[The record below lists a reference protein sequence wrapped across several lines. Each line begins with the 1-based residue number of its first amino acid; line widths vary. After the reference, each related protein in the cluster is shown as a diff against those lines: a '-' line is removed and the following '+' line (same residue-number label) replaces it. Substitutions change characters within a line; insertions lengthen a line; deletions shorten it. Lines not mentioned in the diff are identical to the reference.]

1 MLTSEDHAMILRS
14 GVVSLLV
21 RVVRV
26 VVLAIIVPAIFGNSA
41 MADEPLSSDG
51 ASSANSPTESI
62 RPVEPRRY
70 QPNVEPARIVEEIPN
85 ALFRAQT
92 LSAEEASIPV
102 LRLDLPAPSA
112 VATQMASEPSGR
124 PPKIGFNRRIADF
137 LERSVAT
144 SRSWQWQTLASGER
158 VTRLQIVSPGA
169 SALRVGVRVRG
180 LPLQGELRFF
190 SGQANQGRAYR
201 IRAKDVLQLI
211 ERNRSAGERAGSDP
225 DVYWSPTLEGDK
237 AVVEIRLESQAD
249 SSKVDLEI
257 DAVSHLVVDPRQS
270 NTPLPNAAAR
280 CNLDVNCYSTINQ
293 NGEDISNAVARIVF
307 STTEGTFVCTG
318 TLLADRADSKIP
330 FFLTARHCIS
340 TTAEASSLETAWFY
354 ESSVCNSNT
363 QSTSTQTR
371 SGGATLLETYTNN
384 DMTLLRLNEQP
395 PAGVVY
401 SGWFSDAPGEQYTAI
416 HHPRGDWKKISFGV
430 ERSRLS
436 CDLASGAQE
445 FTCFANQAGPF
456 FELLIDR
463 GVTEQG
469 SSGSGVFKDN
479 AYLIGT
485 LTGGDGICNNA
496 SSIYG
501 RFQVGY
507 DSGIKKWLENDKI
520 GNLENPQPSSY
531 QSGITVISGWACI
544 PDANR
549 GSPEIGQVVIE
560 IDGNT
565 TMQASYG
572 TMREDTRSVCGDDNN
587 GFGLLLNTNRLGT
600 GTHTVRALADGYEIG
615 RASFTVTT
623 LGVEYLGGV
632 DAAYEV
638 PNFPTTGQKVV
649 IRWQENLQN
658 FVISSHN
665 ASASQLQT
673 MPLASETSAIPELQ
687 RSVINPVA
695 APIAP
700 QASAALLGY
709 LENPQP
715 ASYLSGI
722 TILSGWACDPN
733 AEIKRVDVEIDG
745 SPLQASYGTER
756 LDTVGVCGDT
766 NNGWGL
772 LFNTNRFGDGPHTA
786 RALVDGAELGR
797 ADFTVTTLG
806 TDYLRG
812 VGGTYRLMD
821 FPKNGDSVVVTWQ
834 ESVQNFVIREANV
847 R

>member
-1 MLTSEDHAMILRS
+1 MILRS

-26 VVLAIIVPAIFGNSA
+26 VVLAIIAPAIFGNSA

-51 ASSANSPTESI
+51 TSSTNAPTERI
-62 RPVEPRRY
+62 RPVEPKRY
-70 QPNVEPARIVEEIPN
+70 QPTVEPARIVEEIPN

-92 LSAEEASIPV
+92 LGAEEASIPV

-158 VTRLQIVSPGA
+158 VTRLQVVSPGA

-201 IRAKDVLQLI
+201 VRAKDVLQLV

-237 AVVEIRLESQAD
+237 AVVEIRLELQAD

-318 TLLADRADSKIP
+318 TLLADRADSKTP

-354 ESSVCNSNT
+354 ESSACNSNT
-363 QSTSTQTR
+363 QFTNTQTR

-401 SGWFSDAPGEQYTAI
+401 SGWFSDAPGDQYTAI
-416 HHPRGDWKKISFGV
+416 HHPRGDQKKISFGV
-430 ERSRLS
+430 ERGRLI
-436 CDLASGAQE
+436 CDLASDAQE

-479 AYLIGT
+479 AYLVGT

-507 DSGIKKWLENDKI
+507 DSGIKKWLENSKI
-520 GNLENPQPSSY
+520 GNLENPLPSSY
-531 QSGITVISGWACI
+531 QSGITLISGWACV
-544 PDANR
+544 PGANR
-549 GSPEIGQVVIE
+549 GTPEIGQVTIE
-560 IDGNT
+560 IDGGAVL
-565 TMQASYG
+565 QAGYG
-572 TMREDTRSVCGDDNN
+572 TKREDTRSVCGDDNN
-587 GFGLLLNTNRLGT
+587 GFGLLINTNGLGD
-600 GTHTVRALADGYEIG
+600 GVHSLRALADGQEIG

-623 LGVEYLGGV
+623 LGVDYLTGV
-632 DAAYEV
+632 EAAYV
-638 PNFPTTGQKVV
+638 VSDFPYNGQNVV
-649 IRWQENLQN
+649 LRWQEHLQN
-658 FVISSHN
+658 FVIAARN
-665 ASASQLQT
+665 APNNRRAARQ
-673 MPLASETSAIPELQ
+673 AEAGAETIPEPKRLAVD
-687 RSVINPVA
+687 SVVA
-695 APIAP
+695 RTVP
-700 QASAALLGY
+700 QAGATLSGY

-715 ASYLSGI
+715 ASYMSGI
-722 TILSGWACDPN
+722 ALFSGWACRSG
-733 AEIKRVDVEIDG
+733 AEIGQVDVEIDG
-745 SPLQASYGTER
+745 TLYRASYGTR
-756 LDTVGVCGDT
+756 RSDTLGICGDT

-772 LFNTNRFGDGPHTA
+772 LFNVGLLGDGLHTA
-786 RALVDGAELGR
+786 RALVDGVELGR
-797 ADFTVTTLG
+797 ADFSVTTLG

-821 FPKNGDSVVVTWQ
+821 FPKNGDNVVVTWQ